1 MPNPNIRAAATG
13 SPAPEIDRE
22 REERQDR
29 AVDRFNGLYAAWHAA
44 RAKLSR
50 GGLSDL
56 ECTAA
61 SDAADEA
68 ARQFM
73 IAPAPL
79 PCAIWWK
86 FEVLEFYM
94 SDDGECAWTDQ
105 RHWVFLACIKA
116 DLMRF
121 VTGQEE

>member
-1 MPNPNIRAAATG
+1 MPNPTVRASAT
-13 SPAPEIDRE
+13 ALPESQIDKECEEREDRAIDRFK
-22 REERQDR
+22 DM
-29 AVDRFNGLYAAWHAA
+29 YADWHAA
-44 RAKLSR
+44 RAKVSR
-50 GGLSDL
+50 CGLSDL

-79 PCAIWWK
+79 PWAIWWK

-94 SDDGECAWTDQ
+94 SDDGECAWTDK

-121 VTGQEE
+121 VIGQEE